1 MGGARRVSLS
11 DWPGGGVIV
20 AVAAATPVVS
30 GNRPHAEQ
38 IRPDTAELLPQCAHT
53 MGTCL
58 PSRLSP
64 LKWQPTNNLLRG
76 SVVGHQAENAD
87 QAHANCL
94 TARLDL
100 ARRPRHR
107 LALIA

>member
-1 MGGARRVSLS
+1 MYICGLVIPVPSEQMGAYR
-11 DWPGGGVIV
+11 
-20 AVAAATPVVS
+20 T
-30 GNRPHAEQ
+30 
-38 IRPDTAELLPQCAHT
+38 
-53 MGTCL
+53 
-58 PSRLSP
+58 P
-64 LKWQPTNNLLRG
+64 LKWQPTNNVLRG